1 MCLARSLLF
10 PFGVLQMLTCL
21 RVSFL
26 VLGIAALGC
35 ATATPGISSGAPD
48 QKDKPPAVGDEAK
61 DFELPALIGDPVKL
75 SKLTDAGPVVLV
87 VLRGYPGYQCPLCS
101 RQVSEYIGKADA
113 FKKAGATVVFV
124 YPGPGD
130 KLKDKANEFVKGKDY
145 PEHFRFVLDPDYTF
159 TKAYNLRWD
168 AKNETAY
175 PSAFVLDGKRKVT
188 YSKVSR
194 GHGDRAPAADVL
206 KAIK

>member
-1 MCLARSLLF
+1 MTTRSRLS
-10 PFGVLQMLTCL
+10 VL
-21 RVSFL
+21 
-26 VLGIAALGC
+26 ALGFAAAVGC
-35 ATATPGISSGAPD
+35 STIATTGAAPD
-48 QKDKPPAVGDEAK
+48 LKAKPPAVGDEAK
-61 DFELPALIGDPVKL
+61 DFDLPALIGDPVKL

-101 RQVSEYIGKADA
+101 RQVAEYIGKADA

-124 YPGPGD
+124 YPGPGE
-130 KLKDKANEFVKGKDY
+130 KLKDKANEFIKGKDY

-168 AKNETAY
+168 AKGETAY

-188 YSKVSR
+188 FAKVSG
-194 GHGDRAPAADVL
+194 GHGDRAAAADVL
-206 KAIK
+206 KALQDK